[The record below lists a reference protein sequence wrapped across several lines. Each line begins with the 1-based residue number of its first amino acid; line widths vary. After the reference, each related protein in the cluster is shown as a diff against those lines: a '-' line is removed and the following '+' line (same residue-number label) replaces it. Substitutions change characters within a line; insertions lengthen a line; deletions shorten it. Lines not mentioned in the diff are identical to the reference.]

1 MTSTAHT
8 NFLGIPVDGDIR
20 RGDSRT
26 PQRPLSE
33 LEPLIRAVLA
43 DPTIHSFGWHQ
54 YTPYFNDGEPCV
66 FSTGDVWIRTVDD
79 VEKPEPSQEQVD
91 TLEKLRDAL
100 HDGLVSTATFDQAY
114 RDVYGHAEGEEPD
127 DEDDETYS
135 MYYSEHPTLG
145 HRPYTYAGSRYE
157 KVYGDYV
164 GPDEARYD
172 RCRALA
178 DAIHSDAFDDVLLD
192 AFGDHARITVTAHG
206 ITVEEYSHD

>member
-1 MTSTAHT
+1 MTSTHT
-8 NFLGIPVDGDIR
+8 SFLGIPVDGDINR
-20 RGDSRT
+20 SSDRT

-145 HRPYTYAGSRYE
+145 HRPYTYTGRYE

-172 RCRALA
+172 RCKALS
-178 DAIHSDAFDDVLLD
+178 DAIHSNAFDDVLLD
-192 AFGDHARITVTAHG
+192 AFGDHARITVTANG

>member
-1 MTSTAHT
+1 MTSTTHT
-8 NFLGIPVDGDIR
+8 SFLGIPVDGSIH
-20 RGDSRT
+20 RGERRT

-66 FSTGDVWIRTVDD
+66 FSTGDVWIRTIDD

-91 TLEKLRDAL
+91 NLEKLRDAL
-100 HDGLVSTATFDQAY
+100 HDGLISTATFDQAY
-114 RDVYGHAEGEEPD
+114 KDVYGHAEGEEPD
-127 DEDDETYS
+127 EDEDDYTYELG
-135 MYYSEHPTLG
+135 YNKHPSLG
-145 HRPYTYAGSRYE
+145 HRETSYTGRYE

-172 RCRALA
+172 RCKALA
-178 DAIHSDAFDDVLLD
+178 DAIGSDAFDDVLLE
-192 AFGDHARITVTAHG
+192 AFGDHARITVTANG